1 MSDPPRSAWYIKRE
15 TRDEKKSEKLELY
28 MKKPEIKKT
37 EKPELYM
44 RSRCAETK
52 ELQKF

>member
-15 TRDEKKSEKLELY
+15 TRDEKKSEELELY
-28 MKKPEIKKT
+28 MKNPEIKKT

>member
-1 MSDPPRSAWYIKRE
+1 VTPRDLHGISKE
-15 TRDEKKSEKLELY
+15 KPEMKKKSEELELY